1 MAVKI
6 ADNKEHSNLTIDNMG
21 VKATI
26 YKLSIDGQ
34 ISYIGCTQRELE
46 KRANEH
52 ITQLQSCKHKNIKL
66 SKRYAYSSEGVIEVE
81 PVLQLPSDNKFLM
94 YFCEGLV
101 NSYYGSILVNDVVI
115 AEGKG
120 RIKLP
125 RLDGGLAKKL
135 LEVIANWYNVPLNL

>member
-6 ADNKEHSNLTIDNMG
+6 ADNKEHSNLTIENMG

-34 ISYIGCTQRELE
+34 ISYIGCTQRPLE
-46 KRANEH
+46 KRAKEH
-52 ITQLQSCKHKNIKL
+52 ISQLQNQTHKNLKL
-66 SKRYAYSSEGVIEVE
+66 SKRYAYSSVGEIEVE
-81 PVLQLPSDNKFLM
+81 AVLQLPSDNKFLM

-101 NSYYGSILVNDVVI
+101 NSYYGSMLVNDVVI

-135 LEVIANWYNVPLNL
+135 LEVIADWYNVSLNL